1 MTMSTKPD
9 PASLPCGLLDETAGL
24 KYFPRMVGKIRLM
37 EQGLL
42 WDELQDN
49 LGKGADGWLTEFL
62 RLDYGAL
69 RERVLEGGSD
79 EEILAWCEANGR
91 PLNDSDRLVWNAF
104 ISKRR
109 LERSHLGHPSKNARP
124 RAVSPIA
131 MTFARSPTTSMSMR
145 DGASEFRD
153 EASPGFHSPLSRP
166 NVDTRALR

>member
-104 ISKRR
+104 ISKLGWNDHISATLEKRKAEGGLAHRDDIRTIPDYVDVDEGRR
-109 LERSHLGHPSKNARP
+109 E
-124 RAVSPIA
+124 
-131 MTFARSPTTSMSMR
+131 
-145 DGASEFRD
+145 
-153 EASPGFHSPLSRP
+153 
-166 NVDTRALR
+166 